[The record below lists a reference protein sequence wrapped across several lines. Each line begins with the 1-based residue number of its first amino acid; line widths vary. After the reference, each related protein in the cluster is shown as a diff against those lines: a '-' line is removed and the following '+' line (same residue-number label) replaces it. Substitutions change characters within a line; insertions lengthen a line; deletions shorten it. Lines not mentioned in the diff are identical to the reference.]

1 MHCTPPT
8 SPLAHTNWGALCLSK
23 NITGEGPCPSSPQWW
38 GYNRNLI
45 AGPKWSPLL
54 TTDMFPPHQP
64 ADLWLSS
71 PFPCKNI
78 NFSFPVLSDLALLSP
93 IPLLSR
99 PAAHGLAATSAWSTG
114 LVLFSPSQDCTA
126 AKQNIWTS
134 HWSSFGRQFW
144 RTVMRDGGW
153 AASSYCT
160 VSCWTSGFWWGSPIS
175 FGCTNEN
182 CVCGAGHML
191 SYGLVLCIP
200 VTGTHLSPSYQ
211 RGCKNC
217 PLCSV
222 KVMYKMEF

>member
-1 MHCTPPT
+1 MARGHTKWQTWGCCLTCFPWAPQEASSAQALHSSHFTPCTHKLRCT
-8 SPLAHTNWGALCLSK
+8 VSQQEYYCRRSLSQQ
-23 NITGEGPCPSSPQWW
+23 SSVV

-71 PFPCKNI
+71 PFPYKKI

-93 IPLLSR
+93 IPLLSS

-160 VSCWTSGFWWGSPIS
+160 VSCWTSGFWWGSPD
-175 FGCTNEN
+175 
-182 CVCGAGHML
+182 
-191 SYGLVLCIP
+191 
-200 VTGTHLSPSYQ
+200 
-211 RGCKNC
+211 
-217 PLCSV
+217 
-222 KVMYKMEF
+222 